1 MKWWCRARAVWLDKM
16 TCTSSKTGYDWIH
29 QVAFHTTVELIKQTK
44 LVMQI
49 PFALVIVERS
59 GFSEVTVMLYDA
71 SRTPVQTNISS

>member
-1 MKWWCRARAVWLDKM
+1 MDA
-16 TCTSSKTGYDWIH
+16 SKSLSGYLRIR
-29 QVAFHTTVELIKQTK
+29 LIKQTK

-71 SRTPVQTNISS
+71 SRTYSSDEYIFLIPFREMELTFGLHWILV